1 MTAVDLCRKAHAR
14 KLTMFHHEP
23 IFNDA
28 TIERHQDG
36 TARYE
41 EFTRDDSLPL
51 EILGSYDGL
60 EVEV

>member
-1 MTAVDLCRKAHAR
+1 
-14 KLTMFHHEP
+14 MFHHEP

-41 EFTRDDSLPL
+41 EFTRDDTLPL
-51 EILGSYDGL
+51 EILCSYAGL